1 MNRALIHQIEVT
13 EITFPQDSEVHI
25 TINGVITLRCTYSLN
40 HLGLPVLQFPKGAVT
55 INIQHHMDAY
65 NLILAQFYK
74 AYSEKAHK
82 TFKVTYLVEAKN
94 KEEVM
99 NILEDEDYDLQEYES
114 IMEVE

>member
-1 MNRALIHQIEVT
+1 MNKDLIHQITVT

-25 TINGVITLRCTYSLN
+25 TINGVITLWCTYSLN
-40 HLGLPVLQFPKGAVT
+40 HLDFPELHFPKGAVT
-55 INIQHHMDAY
+55 INTQNHAY
-65 NLILAQFYK
+65 NWILAQFYK
-74 AYSEKAHK
+74 AYSEKVRK

-99 NILEDEDYDLQEYES
+99 NIMEDEDYDLQEYES

>member
-1 MNRALIHQIEVT
+1 MHRASIHQITVT

-40 HLGLPVLQFPKGAVT
+40 RLGLPELHFPKGAVT
-55 INIQHHMDAY
+55 INIQDPAY
-65 NLILAQFYK
+65 NWILAQFHK
-74 AYSEKAHK
+74 AYFEKVRK

-99 NILEDEDYDLQEYES
+99 NIMEDEDYDLQEYES